1 MLTTDRRR
9 EWEPAPTEELTGVE
23 LAAAELAAAE
33 LAAAELAGVE
43 TTGGGAVEEAD
54 DMKGF
59 QGDTRDGS
67 DWGTV

>member
-9 EWEPAPTEELTGVE
+9 EWEPAPTEELTGV
-23 LAAAELAAAE
+23 ELAAAE

>member
-23 LAAAELAAAE
+23 LAAAELAAAD
-33 LAAAELAGVE
+33 LAGVH

>member
-1 MLTTDRRR
+1 
-9 EWEPAPTEELTGVE
+9 VE

>member
-9 EWEPAPTEELTGVE
+9 EWEPAPTEELTGV
-23 LAAAELAAAE
+23 E

>member
-9 EWEPAPTEELTGVE
+9 EREPAPTKELTGV
-23 LAAAELAAAE
+23 ELAAAE